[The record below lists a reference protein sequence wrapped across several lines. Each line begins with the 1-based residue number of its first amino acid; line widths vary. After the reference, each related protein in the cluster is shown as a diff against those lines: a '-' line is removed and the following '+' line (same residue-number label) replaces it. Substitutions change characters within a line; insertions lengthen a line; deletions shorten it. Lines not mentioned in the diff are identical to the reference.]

1 MKQKSKNRAEK
12 TGISRRQFLI
22 HAATLSA
29 GASLTSTS
37 LFSQQQYGLKRTE
50 ARYYIKL
57 PDKKIQCELCPWQCI
72 VAEGKRGNC
81 EVRENREGIYY
92 SLVYGNIAS
101 HNNDPIEK
109 KPFFHFLPGST
120 SFSIA
125 TAGCNVDCK
134 FCQNW
139 ELSQRRPEDIP
150 HVAFSPEEIVGYAKQ
165 AKCRTVAYTY
175 NEPTISSEFIVDVA
189 ACGNEQEIRS
199 ILVSNGYI
207 NQKPLR
213 DLCRVVSGYKVDL
226 KAFTE
231 SYYLDVVGGRL
242 APVLD
247 TLVTLKSE
255 GIWTEIVYLVVPTLN
270 DDEQPINE
278 MVKWIL
284 NELGPDVPLHFSR
297 FYPKYKLLN
306 LPPTP
311 IPTLEKLR
319 NIGLDGGMHYVYL
332 GNVPGH
338 AGENTVCPK
347 CQKTVVGRV
356 GYQIIENHIV
366 NGRCRFCNYPIP
378 GVWE

>member
-1 MKQKSKNRAEK
+1 
-12 TGISRRQFLI
+12 
-22 HAATLSA
+22 
-29 GASLTSTS
+29 
-37 LFSQQQYGLKRTE
+37 
-50 ARYYIKL
+50 
-57 PDKKIQCELCPWQCI
+57 
-72 VAEGKRGNC
+72 
-81 EVRENREGIYY
+81 
-92 SLVYGNIAS
+92 
-101 HNNDPIEK
+101 
-109 KPFFHFLPGST
+109 
-120 SFSIA
+120 
-125 TAGCNVDCK
+125 
-134 FCQNW
+134 
-139 ELSQRRPEDIP
+139 
-150 HVAFSPEEIVGYAKQ
+150 
-165 AKCRTVAYTY
+165 
-175 NEPTISSEFIVDVA
+175 
-189 ACGNEQEIRS
+189 
-199 ILVSNGYI
+199 
-207 NQKPLR
+207 
-213 DLCRVVSGYKVDL
+213 
-226 KAFTE
+226 
-231 SYYLDVVGGRL
+231 VVGGRL